1 MRLAKATRGGHNA
14 PVNTQPS
21 AGKTQDD
28 PSSGWDRRK
37 VILSLLFGWAGLGLD
52 LFPLDLDFSPN
63 RVSFLFGHILP
74 MLVALSWGGRY
85 ALIAAFPGL
94 GGQFGWFVWPEN
106 GATNLVWAVVHSFW
120 FVWHGYV
127 AKRRARQHGADRSN
141 LYAAEVIY
149 SIGRIFAAVLIVPW
163 VARFNPVFWAPDAA
177 SGMSDYLVHSIAA
190 KQVINGFLVIFLCD
204 LLLTQPTL
212 RRFMGLRADEHEAA
226 YRPMLSGSLLLGIL
240 IVAIDAA
247 FDFYFKNPDR
257 LTFSQFILIS
267 DDGEKTADQILYLVA
282 CMIVGLVAAEQ
293 LSRRLAAEAA
303 ARKSEERFRVLV
315 EESPAPVL
323 VVDAND
329 SIQYANRA
337 FEGMFGSPGVEV
349 ISIPRLIQ
357 VTVAR
362 VAGGESFA
370 RAWADMHA
378 RGGGSIEVEMTTAE
392 GGRWIEWVAR
402 RINDRT
408 LVMLHDLTDRRRL
421 EEALK
426 RTALGV
432 SSHTGPGFL
441 PALAGHAAAALGADW
456 VCISALEEGT
466 PLRARMLGCV
476 LDGRPQDL
484 GTYPLTGTP
493 CAVPAAGGPC
503 VHTTR
508 VHEAFPED
516 DGLVQLRAEAYIGL
530 PFHDSGGRV
539 IGLINAIFRRPL
551 ADTELPISILRVF
564 AMRTAAEIERMQSEA
579 RFRHA
584 QKMEVVGRM
593 AGSITHDFNN
603 MLTPIAGYSDLLL
616 RDPALSAP
624 HREMVQQIQSASRRA
639 RDLTRRLLAF
649 SRRQVMDMNPCDLGK
664 VIAGFQPLLRQ
675 VLGSQVA
682 LTLRQSGTPCT
693 VQCDPGQIEHALM
706 NLAVNACDAM
716 TGGGELTISVLA
728 HEVDSHYAETHA
740 GVPAG
745 RVALVSVR
753 DTGCGMSDEIKSH
766 LFEPFFTTKERGRGT
781 GLGLASVYGIVRQH
795 GGGIVVE
802 SAPGE
807 GTEFRIYLPL
817 CGAEQEVPAA
827 AEAAPGCPSGHGEA
841 LVLVEDDE
849 QARELITRELVELGY
864 VVRAFPG
871 PAECLAYFAGTA
883 TPENLLVTD
892 VVMPGGNGRELYE
905 RLHERHPNLRV
916 LFVSGFAEDVLP
928 DGRTLPE
935 GSCFLQKPFTMPQL
949 AARIREAISAGA
961 KESSP

>member
-1 MRLAKATRGGHNA
+1 MRLAKVPGAGHNA
-14 PVNTQPS
+14 RVNMPPS
-21 AGKTQDD
+21 AIAAEAGR
-28 PSSGWDRRK
+28 PRGWDLRK
-37 VILSLLFGWAGLGLD
+37 VILSLVFGWVGLGLD
-52 LFPLDLDFSPN
+52 LFPLDLDFSPH

-85 ALIAAFPGL
+85 ALVAAVPGL

-106 GATNLVWAVVHSFW
+106 GATNIVWSVVHSLW
-120 FVWHGYV
+120 FVWHGYI
-127 AKRRARQHGADRSN
+127 AKRRARQQASDRSN
-141 LYAAEVIY
+141 LYAAEVIF
-149 SIGRIFAAVLIVPW
+149 SVGRIFTAILLVPW
-163 VARFNPVFWAPDAA
+163 VARFNPVFWAPEAP
-177 SGMSDYLVHSIAA
+177 SGMSEYLVHSIAA
-190 KQVINGFLVIFLCD
+190 KQLINSFLVVFLCD

-226 YRPMLSGSLLLGIL
+226 YRPMLSGSLLLGFL
-240 IVAIDAA
+240 IIAIDAA

-257 LTFSQFILIS
+257 LAFSHFLLVS
-267 DDGEKTADQILYLVA
+267 GDGEKAVDQMLFLVA

-303 ARKSEERFRVLV
+303 TRKSEERFRVLV

-323 VVDAND
+323 VVDGNGA
-329 SIQYANRA
+329 IQYSNRA
-337 FEGMFGSPGVEV
+337 FAGIFGSPGTELL
-349 ISIPRLIQ
+349 SIPRLLQ
-357 VTVAR
+357 VSAAR
-362 VAGGESFA
+362 LAGGESFA

-378 RGGGSIEVEMTTAE
+378 RGGGAAEVEMTTPE

-408 LVMLHDLTDRRRL
+408 LVMLHDLTARRRL

-432 SSHTGPGFL
+432 SSRTGPGFL

-456 VCISALEEGT
+456 VCIGALEEGT

-476 LDGRPQDL
+476 LDGLPQEL
-484 GTYPLTGTP
+484 GSYPLSGTP
-493 CAVPAAGGPC
+493 CAAPAAGGAC
-503 VHTTR
+503 VHAAR
-508 VHEAFPED
+508 VREAFPADE
-516 DGLVQLRAEAYIGL
+516 GLARLRAEAYIGM

-539 IGLINAIFRRPL
+539 IGIINAVFRRPL
-551 ADTELPISILRVF
+551 ADTDLPVSILSVF
-564 AMRTAAEIERMQSEA
+564 AMRTAAEIERMQAET

-616 RDPALSAP
+616 RDPSLAPP
-624 HREMVQQIQSASRRA
+624 HREMVLQIQSASRRA

-664 VIAGFQPLLRQ
+664 LISGFQPLLRQ
-675 VLGSQVA
+675 VLGSQVG

-693 VQCDPGQIEHALM
+693 VLCDPGQIEHALM
-706 NLAVNACDAM
+706 NLAVNASDAM
-716 TGGGELTISVLA
+716 LEEGELTISVLA
-728 HEVDSHYAETHA
+728 HEVEPHYAETHA

-745 RVALVSVR
+745 PVALVSVR
-753 DTGCGMSDEIKSH
+753 DTGCGMSDEVKSH

-817 CGAEQEVPAA
+817 CGAQQEPAA
-827 AEAAPGCPSGHGEA
+827 GAEAAPGCPAGQGEA
-841 LVLVEDDE
+841 LVLVEDDD
-849 QARELITRELVELGY
+849 QARELITRQLVELGY

-871 PAECLAYFAGTA
+871 PAECLDYFAA
-883 TPENLLVTD
+883 AAAPERLLVTD

-905 RLHERHPNLRV
+905 RLHRRHPDLRV

-949 AARIREAISAGA
+949 AARVREALSAGA
-961 KESSP
+961 RETQP